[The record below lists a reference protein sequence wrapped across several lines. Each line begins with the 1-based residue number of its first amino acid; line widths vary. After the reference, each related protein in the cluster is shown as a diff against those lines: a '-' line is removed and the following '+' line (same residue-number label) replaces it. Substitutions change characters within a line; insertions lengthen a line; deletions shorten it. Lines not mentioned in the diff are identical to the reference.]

1 MIPSPT
7 ATHVRSE
14 IVMGGID
21 TRLQPLRHHVFQ
33 LPTPTVIHESKRQ
46 ETELRKRI
54 RDIYDDPSLESKEK
68 ARKVQVNNLT
78 TTTNNNQY
86 MNLTLVYHI
95 IQQLMSSRTKCA
107 ATTTTTTPMLQNP
120 ELDAERMPTYH
131 VCFAMMSRDYKSLM
145 HE

>member
-78 TTTNNNQY
+78 TTTTNQPISPLY
-86 MNLTLVYHI
+86 TYH

-107 ATTTTTTPMLQNP
+107 TTTTTPMLQNP
-120 ELDAERMPTYH
+120 ALDDERMPTYH